1 MLNYF
6 FDYIVMVA
14 ALRFITDGML
24 GKLSRWLRILGH
36 DVQYYKSAPDES
48 LIELAASS
56 DRILLTKDQKLVQ
69 KATKHGAKVLFVTGS
84 DVIEMLGNIV
94 YNFGFNL
101 EIDLKVSR
109 CPKCNGVLIV
119 VSKDSIIEEI
129 PDLTSIYYNVFWK
142 CKKCGQIYWL
152 GSHWKKIIRTLEDVK
167 NFVEYH

>member
-84 DVIEMLGNIV
+84 DVIEMLGNLV

-129 PDLTSIYYNVFWK
+129 PDLTSIYYNEFWK